1 MFRGFRTV
9 SSTVLVVLMASGCR
23 HHPSSTAPAT
33 SAGTSFADQPAPVFV
48 EDALWKR
55 ARSLD
60 PIDLAKLADREGAL
74 GLVAGVGAGGPARKV
89 ALAALPLA
97 SDADSGIGP
106 LCAMLPKEPAAE
118 RMHLLDGLLVLLEAP
133 APGEALDAEGQ
144 RNCRAIVARLEAK
157 SASPAEAVRLLRV
170 QERLQ
175 NRLGMPAPAH

>member
-1 MFRGFRTV
+1 V
-9 SSTVLVVLMASGCR
+9 AA
-23 HHPSSTAPAT
+23 APAE
-33 SAGTSFADQPAPVFV
+33 VFV

-74 GLVAGVGAGGPARKV
+74 GLVAGVAAGGPARKV

-106 LCAMLPKEPAAE
+106 LCAQLPQAPVAE
-118 RMHLLDGLLVLLEAP
+118 RVRLLDGLLVLLEAP
-133 APGEALDAEGQ
+133 APGEALDVESQ
-144 RNCRAIVARLEAK
+144 RNCRAIVARLQAEPA
-157 SASPAEAVRLLRV
+157 SAAEGVRVLRA

-175 NRLGMPAPAH
+175 NRLGMPASAH